1 MKVQILNLGLIKCAE
16 IDLKPLTIFV
26 GPNNTGKTW
35 VAYVLGAILGRYGW
49 ERYSEAYVSGEVSE
63 TYPPLDN
70 AIQQLLEEGNAQ
82 VDLVQFADEYG
93 ERCINSVARLA
104 PLWMHEFMGT
114 ERVSFSDLE
123 VRVWLEERKEHFL
136 ERVKA
141 HRVSGGIS
149 VSPQTGRALL
159 TAAKKPREPLL
170 YFFTAEEGDI
180 EALKKLPLQAIRR
193 FVAEGHFHTLRRALY
208 ADASIFP
215 TERTTF
221 ISLPWRIEGEAE
233 KNAIPTREKPQ
244 QSVRALA
251 QPSGQFLSMIV
262 SALQQGRSA
271 REKKA
276 KDDPAIL
283 KYMQLAELLEN
294 ILGGGVEFSSEE
306 PVPRREILF
315 TPAEDT
321 TLDMPIVSSMV
332 KELATLVLYLR
343 YLVEPGDWLIIDE
356 PEMNL
361 HPKAQVCITE
371 FLAMLVEAGLHVLV
385 TTHSPYIVDHV
396 MNLMKAAE
404 HEDLEKIKDKFYLR
418 QTKALIPMEQVSV
431 YFFGDGTAKSILDEE
446 GLIDWE
452 TFSSV
457 SERIAQIYYEL
468 L

>member
-49 ERYSEAYVSGEVSE
+49 ERYTEAYVSGEVSE

-104 PLWMHEFMGT
+104 PRWMHEFMGT

-141 HRVSGGIS
+141 HGVSGGIG

-159 TAAKKPREPLL
+159 TGVKKPREPLL

-180 EALKKLPLQAIRR
+180 EALEKLPLQAIRR
-193 FVAEGHFHTLRRALY
+193 FVVQGHFYALRRALY
-208 ADASIFP
+208 PDASIFP

-221 ISLPWRIEGEAE
+221 IGLPWTEGEAE
-233 KNAIPTREKPQ
+233 ENAIPTREKPQ
-244 QSVRALA
+244 RRVRVLA
-251 QPSGQFLSMIV
+251 QPLVQFLSMIA
-262 SALQQGRSA
+262 SALQRRRSV
-271 REKKA
+271 RDKEA
-276 KDDPAIL
+276 KNDPTIL
-283 KYMQLAELLEN
+283 KYMQLAELLEKT
-294 ILGGGVEFSSEE
+294 LGGGIEFSSEE
-306 PVPRREILF
+306 PVPRREVLF
-315 TPAEDT
+315 KPAEDT

-332 KELATLVLYLR
+332 KELAPLVLYLR
-343 YLVEPGDWLIIDE
+343 YLVELGDWLIIDE

-371 FLAMLVEAGLHVLV
+371 FLAMLVQAGLHVLV

-431 YFFGDGTAKSILDEE
+431 YFFGDGTAKSILDQE

-457 SERIAQIYYEL
+457 SERIAQIYHEL

>member
-35 VAYVLGAILGRYGW
+35 AAYVLGAILGRAGW
-49 ERYSEAYVSGEVSE
+49 ERYEEAYVSGEVSE
-63 TYPPLDN
+63 TYPTLDN
-70 AIQQLLEEGNAQ
+70 AIQQILEEGNAQ

-104 PLWMHEFMGT
+104 PRWMQEFMGT

-141 HRVSGGIS
+141 QGIS
-149 VSPQTGRALL
+149 GRISVNPQTGRALL
-159 TAAKKPREPLL
+159 TGAKKPQEPLL

-180 EALKKLPLQAIRR
+180 EALEKLPLQAIRK
-193 FVAEGHFHTLRRALY
+193 FVVGGHFHALRRALY
-208 ADASIFP
+208 TDASIFP

-221 ISLPWRIEGEAE
+221 ISLPWTGGEAE
-233 KNAIPTREKPQ
+233 ENAILTREKPQ
-244 QSVRALA
+244 QRVRVLA
-251 QPSGQFLSMIV
+251 QPLSQFMNMFV
-262 SALQQGRSA
+262 SALQMTRSA
-271 REKKA
+271 REKEA
-276 KDDPAIL
+276 EDDPRIL

-306 PVPRREILF
+306 PAPTREILF
-315 TPAEDT
+315 KPAEDT

-332 KELATLVLYLR
+332 KELAPLVLYLR
-343 YLVEPGDWLIIDE
+343 YLAEPGDWLIIDE

-361 HPKAQVCITE
+361 HPEAQVRITE
-371 FLAMLVEAGLHVLV
+371 FLAMLVQAGLHVLV

-418 QTKALIPMEQVSV
+418 QAEALIPMEQVSV
-431 YFFGDGTAKSILDEE
+431 YVFGDGTAKSILDEEE

-457 SERIAQIYYEL
+457 SERIAQIYHEL